1 MSTREEKIEVVKGHL
16 ESAKNLASLAEK
28 TYHKPSLN
36 KAKKMIKQAEEDL
49 SRLNAN

>member
-1 MSTREEKIEVVKGHL
+1 MSTTEEKIEVVKRHL
-16 ESAKNLASLAEK
+16 EAAKDLASLGEK
-28 TYHKPSLN
+28 ANHKPSLN